1 MRDRRERTPAEHEL
15 SVCLEARAGLGVAID
30 EAESAHDYD
39 AAAYYR
45 GLARAM
51 EARLHD
57 LIRRHPELA
66 NWRTRTMNAGQ

>member
-1 MRDRRERTPAEHEL
+1 LEQEL

-30 EAESAHDYD
+30 QAESAHDYD

-45 GLARAM
+45 SLARAM
-51 EARLHD
+51 EARLRD

-66 NWRTRTMNAGQ
+66 KGRARTMGAGQ